1 MAPGAI
7 KDGLISL
14 IKKYHNICDMIRAM
28 GKLKPSVNEI
38 DSNCYQP
45 KLRDDKIATHLS
57 QVWLVYFVAKVS
69 IKITKNCESHKN
81 ALKKLKNAIFD
92 GFAEP

>member
-14 IKKYHNICDMIRAM
+14 IKKYHNICDMIWAM

-38 DSNCYQP
+38 DSYCY
-45 KLRDDKIATHLS
+45 
-57 QVWLVYFVAKVS
+57 
-69 IKITKNCESHKN
+69 
-81 ALKKLKNAIFD
+81 
-92 GFAEP
+92 